1 MFCVSGSQ
9 TFVRLSHMRKIQT
22 SVSHSSAAARIA
34 GLNIEGLPAV
44 HVWDCVVQVLA
55 PANLAAAGDCSLD
68 SDMLNPHSL
77 VGCVPPG
84 IPQSSVHALLY
95 NSEDDE
101 AVLRMINK
109 GRPHLRHVS
118 RTHRINSD
126 WLHERI
132 NWYPTISI
140 RTKCFWC
147 PQITAVPCAR
157 KERNA
162 PWSHAAVED
171 SWRTNRF
178 ANGWSILVVTSCPG

>member
-1 MFCVSGSQ
+1 MLCVSGSQ
-9 TFVRLSHMRKIQT
+9 TFVVRLSHIRKTQT
-22 SVSHSSAAARIA
+22 SVSHSSAEARIA

-68 SDMLNPHSL
+68 SDMLNPHSM

-84 IPQSSVHALLY
+84 IPQTSVHALLY

-132 NWYPTISI
+132 NGYPTIFI
-140 RTKCFWC
+140 RTKVFVVS
-147 PQITAVPCAR
+147 TNHRSAVR
-157 KERNA
+157 KEGTQR
-162 PWSHAAVED
+162 SVV
-171 SWRTNRF
+171 SRRSGRF
-178 ANGWSILVVTSCPG
+178 LAN

>member
-1 MFCVSGSQ
+1 MGLCCASPRSSKFDRCG
-9 TFVRLSHMRKIQT
+9 RLAALIQT
-22 SVSHSSAAARIA
+22 
-34 GLNIEGLPAV
+34 
-44 HVWDCVVQVLA
+44 C
-55 PANLAAAGDCSLD
+55 
-68 SDMLNPHSL
+68 LNPHSM

-84 IPQSSVHALLY
+84 IPQPSVHAPLY

-132 NWYPTISI
+132 NWYTTISI

-162 PWSHAAVED
+162 PWSHAAVAD

-178 ANGWSILVVTSCPG
+178 AKGWCIIVATNKLPRVTSGVVKMKKVSKTKIGACTLRLSKGSPKRRTYDTNP